1 MNIFDLTG
9 VKHHPVITELTNLL
23 CNQTQNPDR
32 AFFHVEVAYFA
43 SKAASTMGATLLTK
57 DRGEIPVNLYAL
69 LLAPSGYGKGH
80 SIYIMEQEI
89 LGGFKKTFIED
100 TLPVIAEQSMWDL
113 AREKA
118 IKNQSDETE
127 EQEKIFKEYKSLGV
141 YPFTFDSGTVPAVKQ
156 LRQKLL
162 ISKAGSINLQIDEI
176 GSNLLGNAE
185 LLNLFLE
192 LYDQGMVKPKLTKN
206 TAENVRGEELEGRTP
221 SNLLMFGTPS
231 KLFDG
236 GATEDNLYSFL
247 ETGYGRRCLFANGVL
262 SNPDDQNA
270 EDVYKRLINP
280 ANSAAIRQWAAR
292 FTALA
297 DVDLFGWKIEVPY
310 DIGVKLMEYKLS
322 CEAHARS
329 LPDHDEIKK
338 AEISHRYFR
347 ALKLAGT
354 YAFIDQAAEVDLDE
368 HLLPA
373 ILLVEESGESFQ
385 KILNREKPYARLA
398 KYVASIDGEV
408 THVDIMESNPFY
420 GSTGTKRNEM
430 MNLATAWGYKN
441 HIIIKKKYADGVEFF
456 SGKTLQETDLKAL
469 TISWSDD
476 YAYNYINET
485 AAFDQLHIMTQAQ
498 NLHFLN
504 HHLIGGDDP
513 DKPEGHRHDKNII
526 QGFDMI
532 VIDVDGGV
540 SVDTAAAL
548 MSSYKFLLY
557 TTKSH
562 DDDGEHRFRMIFP
575 INYHLELDQEE
586 YKKFMNAFMDWLPFD
601 SDRGANQRARKW
613 ETFSGGNYH
622 YNNGPDTQVMDA
634 LDFIPQT
641 ARNEE
646 HKRMR
651 QKLTSMDKLE
661 GWFASKISDGNRN
674 NMMLRFAMALVD
686 GGIGFDEVAARTIDF
701 NKKLPEPL
709 DENELQRTVLV
720 SVAKK
725 YDEQP

>member
-1 MNIFDLTG
+1 MINFDLSG
-9 VKHHPVITELTNLL
+9 VKHHPVVSELTDLL
-23 CNQTQNPDR
+23 CNQTQNQDR

-43 SKAASTMGATLLTK
+43 AKVASTMGAVMLTQ

-69 LLAPSGYGKGH
+69 LLASSGYGKGH
-80 SIYIMEQEI
+80 SIYIMEQQI
-89 LGGFKKTFIED
+89 LGGFKKTFVED
-100 TLPVIAEQSMWDL
+100 TLPLVAEDAMWAL

-118 IKNQSDETE
+118 IKSQGDEAE
-127 EQEKIFKEYKSLGV
+127 EFEKISKEYKSYGT

-236 GATEDNLYSFL
+236 GTTEDNLYSFL
-247 ETGYGRRCLFANGVL
+247 ETGYGRRCLFASGV
-262 SNPDDQNA
+262 SDNPNNQDP
-270 EDVYKRLINP
+270 EEVYKRLINP
-280 ANSAAIRQWAAR
+280 NNSAAIRHWEAKFQ
-292 FTALA
+292 ALA
-297 DVDLFGWKIEVPY
+297 DQDLYGWKIDVPY
-310 DIGVKLMEYKLS
+310 HVGVKLMEYKLA
-322 CEAHARS
+322 CEAHARE
-329 LPDHDEIKK
+329 LPEHEEIRK

-354 YAFIDQAAEVDLDE
+354 YAFVDQAAEIDIEE
-368 HLLPA
+368 HLKPA
-373 ILLVEESGESFQ
+373 ILLVQDSGESFQ

-408 THVDIMESNPFY
+408 THVDIMENNPFY
-420 GSTGTKRNEM
+420 GRSSTQRNEM
-430 MNLATAWGYKN
+430 MNLAIAWGYKN

-456 SGKTLQETDLKAL
+456 SGKTLKETDLNEL
-469 TISWSDD
+469 TLSWSDD
-476 YAYNYINET
+476 YAYNYTNET
-485 AAFDQLHIMTQAQ
+485 AAFDQLHRMTQAPG
-498 NLHFLN
+498 LHFLN
-504 HHLIGGDDP
+504 HHLIAGD
-513 DKPEGHRHDKNII
+513 KSEGHRHDKNII
-526 QGFDMI
+526 VGFNMV
-532 VIDVDGGV
+532 VIDVDGGTT
-540 SVDTAAAL
+540 VDTAAAL
-548 MSSYKFLLY
+548 MEGYKFLLY

-562 DDDGEHRFRMIFP
+562 DSDGEHRFRMIFP
-575 INYHLELDQEE
+575 INYHLELDQED
-586 YKKFMNAFMDWLPFD
+586 YKTFMNSFMDWLPFE

-613 ETFSGGNYH
+613 ETFNGNHYYNMGGEIL
-622 YNNGPDTQVMDA
+622 DA

-641 ARNEE
+641 SRNED
-646 HKRMR
+646 HKRLR

-661 GWFASKISDGNRN
+661 GWFAGKIADGNRN

-686 GGIGFDEVAARTIDF
+686 GGVGFDEVAARTLDF
-701 NKKLPEPL
+701 NSKLSDPL

-720 SVAKK
+720 SVAKR
-725 YDEQP
+725 YDE

>member
-1 MNIFDLTG
+1 MNNYDLTG
-9 VKHHPVITELTNLL
+9 VVHHPVITELTDLL
-23 CNQTQNPDR
+23 CNQTQNQDR
-32 AFFHVEVAYFA
+32 GFFHVEVAYFA
-43 SKAASTMGATLLTK
+43 AKVASTMGATLLTM

-69 LLAPSGYGKGH
+69 LLASSGYGKGH
-80 SIYIMEQEI
+80 SIYVMEQQI
-89 LGGFKKTFIED
+89 LTGFRKSFIED
-100 TLPVIAEQSMWDL
+100 TLPVIAERNMWDL

-118 IKNQSDETE
+118 IKAQSDEEE
-127 EQEKIFKEYKSLGV
+127 EQAKILKEYNSYGV

-221 SNLLMFGTPS
+221 TNLLMFGTPS

-247 ETGYGRRCLFANGVL
+247 ETGYGRRCLFAMGIT
-262 SNPDDQNA
+262 SNPDQQDP
-270 EDVYKRLINP
+270 EEVYKRLINP
-280 ANSAAIRQWAAR
+280 QNSTAIRQWAAK
-292 FTALA
+292 FQALA
-297 DVDLFGWKIEVPY
+297 HEDLFGWKIDVPY
-310 DIGVKLMEYKLS
+310 AVGVKLMEYKLA
-322 CEAHARS
+322 CEAAARE

-354 YAFIDQAAEVDLDE
+354 YAFIDQAAEIDIDE

-373 ILLVEESGESFQ
+373 ILLVQESGESFQ
-385 KILNREKPYARLA
+385 KILNREKPYVRLA
-398 KYVASIDGEV
+398 KFIASVEGEV
-408 THVDIMESNPFY
+408 THVDIMETNPSY
-420 GSTGTKRNEM
+420 TRSSSQRTELI
-430 MNLATAWGYKN
+430 NLATAWGYRN
-441 HIIIKKKYADGVEFF
+441 HIIIKKTYADGVEFF
-456 SGKTLQETDLKAL
+456 SGKTLKETDLNEL
-469 TISWSDD
+469 TLSWSDD

-485 AAFDQLHIMTQAQ
+485 AAFDQLHRMTQAQ
-498 NLHFLN
+498 GLHFLN
-504 HHLIGGDDP
+504 HHLIGGD
-513 DKPEGHRHDKNII
+513 KQEGHRHDKNII
-526 QGFDMI
+526 NGFDMI
-532 VIDVDGGV
+532 VIDIDGTTTV
-540 SVDTAAAL
+540 ESAVAL
-548 MSSYKFLLY
+548 MSGYKFLLY

-562 DDDGEHRFRMIFP
+562 VDDGEHRFRMIFP
-575 INYHLELDQEE
+575 INYHLELDQEDF
-586 YKKFMNAFMDWLPFD
+586 KKFMNAFMDWLPFE

-622 YNNGPDTQVMDA
+622 YNMEGEVMDA

-641 ARNEE
+641 SRNED
-646 HKRMR
+646 HKKMR

-661 GWFASKISDGNRN
+661 GWFAAKIQDGNRN

-686 GGIGFDEVAARTIDF
+686 GGVGYDEVAARTVDF

-709 DENELQRTVLV
+709 DDNELHRTILV

-725 YDEQP
+725 YDDQP